1 MIVLLGLGY
10 LLMIV
15 SVLPLVR
22 ESNTIDKY
30 QRDIE
35 EYLSNDWF

>member
-15 SVLPLVR
+15 LVLSLVR
-22 ESNTIDKY
+22 ESNTI
-30 QRDIE
+30 REI
-35 EYLSNDWF
+35 LRNTLVMIGFNR